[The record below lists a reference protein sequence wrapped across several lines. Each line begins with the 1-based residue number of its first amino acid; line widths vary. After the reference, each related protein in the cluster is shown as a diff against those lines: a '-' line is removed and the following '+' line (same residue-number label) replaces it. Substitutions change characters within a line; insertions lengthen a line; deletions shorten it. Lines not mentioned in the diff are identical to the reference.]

1 MSRPPKKANQKKAH
15 VISTRLSG
23 AEYKIFINK
32 LARARMDASEF
43 LRDVLSE
50 CEISIAKRVQ
60 LTGVLDDLPIS
71 AIVRLLLLQSSVH
84 AKYSKDEF
92 DVVRQLTQELQRIN
106 DNYAEMRYYLQDNDV
121 RLYHSYLKEINEKIS
136 KILKKY

>member
-1 MSRPPKKANQKKAH
+1 MTRPRKKTNEKMTH
-15 VISTRLSG
+15 VVSTKLSE
-23 AEYKIFINK
+23 AQYRMFQNK

-71 AIVRLLLLQSSVH
+71 AIVRLLLLQSFVQ

-121 RLYHSYLKEINEKIS
+121 RLYYSYLKEINEKIS
-136 KILKKY
+136 QILKNL